1 MSEIEFELSDDIIK
15 ERLRIND
22 ANTIN
27 GIYTICNNLYK
38 EEIERTKAIEDKSKS
53 LLSSIG
59 VMLGLLFT
67 VGGFLLEKI
76 KNVSIPV
83 IGSPKIYLS
92 ILYLILGFLLVISGI
107 LSFKSLVVR
116 KTWKTISEKDIFR
129 EDVIDKEYTHYARYM
144 TTHIWKIYKNNFDV
158 NNNKTKD
165 LFYAQILFIIT
176 LIGFSIMI
184 VIIGAYV
191 YYV

>member
-1 MSEIEFELSDDIIK
+1 MLTMSEIEFELSDDIIK

-67 VGGFLLEKI
+67 VGGFLL
-76 KNVSIPV
+76 
-83 IGSPKIYLS
+83 Y
-92 ILYLILGFLLVISGI
+92 
-107 LSFKSLVVR
+107 
-116 KTWKTISEKDIFR
+116 KT
-129 EDVIDKEYTHYARYM
+129 
-144 TTHIWKIYKNNFDV
+144 NFDV
-158 NNNKTKD
+158 NINKTKV

-191 YYV
+191 YYVYVNKGG